1 MPTLEPRPFALA
13 LLVSGLLLS
22 GCTDKEAADRA
33 AADTELDR
41 LSRSLRLVSSSAVA
55 DGDAAAQLSRI
66 AGDASRVG
74 GTPAQKESAQR
85 IAAAA
90 HRHLAELELAR
101 GLEAAASASAA
112 RSAAVEQIRAAARIS
127 DLAGLVVVDE
137 ADAEELVAMAATA
150 MRGAMRQA
158 ASNLAELDGPIAD
171 LQSLNAS
178 DLEQAGRLNR
188 QANDLR
194 AEARTAGYAAGLDR
208 YREAIDLERQ
218 AAEVEFRVASR
229 QNELTNQLEPAS
241 RLQQAEIAGY
251 QSAIERLENSIAAI
265 GDRVGRL
272 DQAGIAMR
280 AAVAGLRGTV
290 ERMLAEADPSIAG
303 EHFEA
308 ARGHAEAAA
317 TAAGRAG
324 RSNQDSVARADL
336 LRGRALAMMAAEHRA
351 HASVLR
357 QAADVAALGLSASAA
372 QSLEQK
378 AVEAAT
384 AAEAALAEVE
394 AKASGSADLAA
405 LAGIAERTR
414 ASLGG

>member
-22 GCTDKEAADRA
+22 GCTDKEAAERA

-41 LSRSLRLVSSSAVA
+41 LSRSLRLVSTAAVA
-55 DGDAAAQLSRI
+55 EGDAASDLARI
-66 AGDASRVG
+66 AADAARIG
-74 GTPAQKESAQR
+74 GTAAQKESAQR

-101 GLEAAASASAA
+101 GLEAAAQAAAA
-112 RSAAVEQIRAAARIS
+112 RAAADEQIRAAARIS
-127 DLAGLVVVDE
+127 DLAQLVVVDE
-137 ADAEELVAMAATA
+137 TDAAELVDMAI
-150 MRGAMRQA
+150 GAMRMALQQA
-158 ASNLAELDGPIAD
+158 AANLAELDGPIAD
-171 LQSLNAS
+171 LQSLNEA
-178 DLEQAGRLNR
+178 DLEQAVRLNR
-188 QANDLR
+188 EANDLR
-194 AEARTAGYAAGLDR
+194 TEARSVGYAAGLDR
-208 YREAIDLERQ
+208 YQGAIELERE

-251 QSAIERLENSIAAI
+251 EAAIERLENSIEAI

-272 DQAGIAMR
+272 DEAGIAMR

-290 ERMLAEADPSIAG
+290 ERMLADADPSIAG
-303 EHFEA
+303 SHFEA
-308 ARGHAEAAA
+308 ARGHAESAA

-324 RSNQDSVARADL
+324 RSQQDAVARADL
-336 LRGRALAMMAAEHRA
+336 LRGRALAMMAAEHRT
-351 HASVLR
+351 HAAVLR
-357 QAADVAALGLSASAA
+357 RAADVAALGLSAAAA
-372 QSLEQK
+372 QDLEQK
-378 AVEAAT
+378 ATDAAT

-394 AKASGSADLAA
+394 AKAAGSADMAA
-405 LAGIAERTR
+405 LAGIAQRTR

>member
-22 GCTDKEAADRA
+22 GCTDKEAAERA

-41 LSRSLRLVSSSAVA
+41 LSRSLRLVSTAAVA
-55 DGDAAAQLSRI
+55 EGDAASDLARI
-66 AGDASRVG
+66 AADAARIG
-74 GTPAQKESAQR
+74 GTAAQKESAQR

-101 GLEAAASASAA
+101 GLEAAAQAAAA
-112 RSAAVEQIRAAARIS
+112 RAAADEQIRAAARIS
-127 DLAGLVVVDE
+127 DLAQLVVVDE
-137 ADAEELVAMAATA
+137 TDAAELVDMAI
-150 MRGAMRQA
+150 GAMRMALQQA
-158 ASNLAELDGPIAD
+158 AANLAELDGPIAD
-171 LQSLNAS
+171 LQSLNEA
-178 DLEQAGRLNR
+178 DLEQAVRLNR
-188 QANDLR
+188 EANDLR
-194 AEARTAGYAAGLDR
+194 TEARSVGYAAGLDR
-208 YREAIDLERQ
+208 YQGAIELERE

-251 QSAIERLENSIAAI
+251 EAAIERLENSIEAI

-272 DQAGIAMR
+272 DEAGIAMR

-290 ERMLAEADPSIAG
+290 ERMLADADPSIAG
-303 EHFEA
+303 SHFEA

-324 RSNQDSVARADL
+324 RSQQDAVARADL
-336 LRGRALAMMAAEHRA
+336 LRGRALAMMAAEHRT
-351 HASVLR
+351 HAAVLR
-357 QAADVAALGLSASAA
+357 RAADVAALGLSAAAA
-372 QSLEQK
+372 QDLEQK
-378 AVEAAT
+378 ATDAAT

-394 AKASGSADLAA
+394 AKAAGSADMAA
-405 LAGIAERTR
+405 LAGIAQRTR

>member
-13 LLVSGLLLS
+13 LLVSGLMLS
-22 GCTDKEAADRA
+22 GCTDKEAAERA
-33 AADTELDR
+33 AADTELDQ
-41 LSRSLRLVSSSAVA
+41 LSRSLRLVSTAAV
-55 DGDAAAQLSRI
+55 DGDAASDLARI
-66 AGDASRVG
+66 AADAARIG
-74 GTPAQKESAQR
+74 GTAAQKESAQR

-101 GLEAAASASAA
+101 GLEAAADAA
-112 RSAAVEQIRAAARIS
+112 ATRAAAGEQIRAAARIS
-127 DLAGLVVVDE
+127 DLATQVVVDE
-137 ADAEELVAMAATA
+137 ADAEELVAMAVRA
-150 MRGAMRQA
+150 MRTARQQA

-171 LQSLNAS
+171 LQSLNEA
-178 DLEQAGRLNR
+178 DLQQAGRLNR

-194 AEARTAGYAAGLDR
+194 AEARSVGYAAGLDR
-208 YREAIDLERQ
+208 YQEAIDLERQ
-218 AAEVEFRVASR
+218 AAAVEFRVASR
-229 QNELTNQLEPAS
+229 QNELTNRLEPES
-241 RLQQAEIAGY
+241 RLEQAEIAGFEA
-251 QSAIERLENSIAAI
+251 AIERLENSIDAI

-272 DQAGIAMR
+272 DEAGIAMR

-290 ERMLAEADPSIAG
+290 ERMLADADPAIAA

-317 TAAGRAG
+317 TAAARAG
-324 RSNQDSVARADL
+324 RSQQDAVARADL

-351 HASVLR
+351 HAAVLR

-394 AKASGSADLAA
+394 AKAAGSESMAA

>member
-33 AADTELDR
+33 AATTELDR
-41 LSRSLRLVSSSAVA
+41 LSRSLRLVSSSDVSDGNAV
-55 DGDAAAQLSRI
+55 AQLSRI
-66 AGDASRVG
+66 AADAARVG
-74 GTPAQKESAQR
+74 GTAAQKESAQR
-85 IAAAA
+85 LAAAA

-101 GLEAAASASAA
+101 GLEAAADATAA
-112 RSAAVEQIRAAARIS
+112 RAAAGEQIRAAARIA
-127 DLAGLVVVDE
+127 DLAQLIIVYE
-137 ADAEELVAMAATA
+137 SDAEELVGMAVTA
-150 MRGAMRQA
+150 MRGAMQQA

-171 LQSLNAS
+171 RQSLNAS

-194 AEARTAGYAAGLDR
+194 AGARAAGYAAGLDG
-208 YREAIDLERQ
+208 YRQAIDLERQ
-218 AAEVEFRVASR
+218 ANEVEFRVANR

-241 RLQQAEIAGY
+241 RLRQAEIAGY
-251 QSAIERLENSIAAI
+251 ESAIARLQNAITAIDDRVRRLERAN
-265 GDRVGRL
+265 
-272 DQAGIAMR
+272 QAMR
-280 AAVAGLRGTV
+280 TAVAGLRGTV
-290 ERMLAEADPSIAG
+290 ERMLAEADPAIAG
-303 EHFEA
+303 GHFEA

-324 RSNQDSVARADL
+324 RSHQDSVALADL
-336 LRGRALAMMAAEHRA
+336 LRGRALAMLAAEHRA
-351 HASVLR
+351 HAAVLR
-357 QAADVAALGLSASAA
+357 QAADVAALNLSASAA
-372 QSLEQK
+372 QGLEQK

-384 AAEAALAEVE
+384 AAEAALAEVV
-394 AKASGSADLAA
+394 AKAAGSADMAA

>member
-22 GCTDKEAADRA
+22 GCTDKEAAERA

-41 LSRSLRLVSSSAVA
+41 LSRSLRLVSTAAVA
-55 DGDAAAQLSRI
+55 EGDAASDLARI
-66 AGDASRVG
+66 AADAARIG
-74 GTPAQKESAQR
+74 GTAAQKESAQR

-101 GLEAAASASAA
+101 GLEAAAQAAAA
-112 RSAAVEQIRAAARIS
+112 RAAADEQIRAAARIS
-127 DLAGLVVVDE
+127 DLAQLVVVDE
-137 ADAEELVAMAATA
+137 TDAAELVDMAI
-150 MRGAMRQA
+150 GAMRMALQQA
-158 ASNLAELDGPIAD
+158 AANLAELDGPIAD
-171 LQSLNAS
+171 LQSLNEA
-178 DLEQAGRLNR
+178 DLEQAVRLNR
-188 QANDLR
+188 EANDLR
-194 AEARTAGYAAGLDR
+194 TEARSVGYAAGLDR
-208 YREAIDLERQ
+208 YQGAIELERE

-251 QSAIERLENSIAAI
+251 EAAIERLENSIEAI

-272 DQAGIAMR
+272 DEAGIAMR

-290 ERMLAEADPSIAG
+290 ERMLADADPSIAG
-303 EHFEA
+303 SHFEA
-308 ARGHAEAAA
+308 ARGHAESAA

-324 RSNQDSVARADL
+324 RSQQDAVARADL
-336 LRGRALAMMAAEHRA
+336 LRGRALAMMAAEHRT
-351 HASVLR
+351 HAAVLR
-357 QAADVAALGLSASAA
+357 RAADVAALGLSAAAA
-372 QSLEQK
+372 QELEQK
-378 AVEAAT
+378 ATDAAT

-394 AKASGSADLAA
+394 AKAAGSADMAA
-405 LAGIAERTR
+405 LAGIAQRTR